1 LENRTDYRRRRR
13 APRWGRIAVVA
24 AALVIIVAAVVG
36 VGLYLSSR
44 YSEKASY
51 SVEVTARAKGD
62 YQSMVTEFEKENP
75 KLKTV
80 GGGSPDFLID
90 TRKRPGYSYVL
101 LQTVPGLRLKAGERE
116 VTVGPKSDY
125 YLLFKDNDRFT
136 RRLSSYLEGA
146 PPEITLTA
154 CGDIITG
161 RHVAE
166 RMAQHGVYYPFEK
179 VAPYTK
185 GADII
190 YGVLECPLSD
200 RVEAPYT
207 GTEFLAPSNT
217 IEGIKLCGFNILA
230 LANNHSTNFGRQVF
244 TDTLDL
250 LKSNNIR
257 YVGGGKDST
266 EAFSPTF
273 MDVKGVRFAFLDYNS
288 ITGSASAGANQAGV
302 ADIRM
307 KPWFTDDPK
316 DIELVKN
323 AISEAR
329 KKSDVVVVG
338 FHWGKEDEYLPGE
351 SMKKM
356 AHNAVDA
363 GADLV
368 IGTHP
373 HSVESFEY
381 YNGKVIAYSLGNF
394 VFDQMYMTSVRE
406 GVIMK
411 CRFSGADLT
420 SVELVPYKIYDFCQP
435 NVLTGSSGQYLLD
448 HVMELSGFTY

>member
-1 LENRTDYRRRRR
+1 MESRTVNRKRGR
-13 APRWGRIAVVA
+13 APHRARIAGVA
-24 AALVIIVAAVVG
+24 AALIILVAVGVG
-36 VGLYLSSR
+36 VGLYISSR

-51 SVEVTARAKGD
+51 SIEVTARAKGD
-62 YQSMVTEFEKENP
+62 YQSMVEEFRKDNP
-75 KLKTV
+75 KLKIV
-80 GGGSPDFLID
+80 GGGSPDFVID

-101 LQTVPGLRLKAGERE
+101 LHTVPALRLKAGDKE
-116 VTVGPKSDY
+116 VTVGRKSDY
-125 YLLFKDNDRFT
+125 YLLFKDNDGFT
-136 RRLSSYLEGA
+136 RRLSGYLKGA
-146 PPEITLTA
+146 SPEITLTA

-179 VAPYTK
+179 LAPYTK

-200 RVEAPYT
+200 RKKAPYT
-207 GTEFLAPSNT
+207 GAEFLAPGNT

-230 LANNHSTNFGRQVF
+230 VANNHSTNFGRQVF

-307 KPWFTDDPK
+307 KPWFTDDPG
-316 DIELVKN
+316 DFELVKN
-323 AISEAR
+323 AVSEAR
-329 KKSDVVVVG
+329 KKADVVVVG
-338 FHWGKEDEYLPGE
+338 FHWGKEDEYLPSE

-356 AHNAVDA
+356 AHNAIDA

-411 CRFSGADLT
+411 CGFSRADLT

-435 NVLTGSSGQYLLD
+435 DVLTGSSGQYLLD
-448 HVMELSGFTY
+448 HIMKLSGLTD

>member
-1 LENRTDYRRRRR
+1 MKSRTVYQKRRLAPNR
-13 APRWGRIAVVA
+13 ARIAGLA
-24 AALVIIVAAVVG
+24 AALIILVVVG
-36 VGLYLSSR
+36 IGVGIYISSR

-51 SVEVTARAKGD
+51 SIEVTDRAKGD
-62 YQSMVTEFEKENP
+62 YQSMVEEFRKDNP

-80 GGGSPDFLID
+80 GGGSPFLVID
-90 TRKRPGYSYVL
+90 TRKRSGYSDVL
-101 LQTVPGLRLKAGERE
+101 LQTVPALRLKAGDKE
-116 VTVGPKSDY
+116 VTVGRKTDY
-125 YLLFKDNDRFT
+125 YLLFKDNDRFV
-136 RRLSSYLEGA
+136 RRLNGYLKGT

-185 GADII
+185 GADIV

-200 RVEAPYT
+200 RVKAPYT
-207 GTEFLAPSNT
+207 GTDFLAPSNT

-250 LKSNNIR
+250 LKSNNIK
-257 YVGGGKDST
+257 YVGGGRDSA
-266 EAFSPTF
+266 EAFTPTF

-288 ITGSASAGANQAGV
+288 ITGSLSAGASQAGV

-307 KPWFTDDPK
+307 KPWFGDDPK
-316 DIELVKN
+316 DFQLVKDVV
-323 AISEAR
+323 SEAR
-329 KKSDVVVVG
+329 KKADVVVVG

-356 AHNAVDA
+356 AHNAIDA

-373 HSVESFEY
+373 HAVETFEY
-381 YNGKVIAYSLGNF
+381 YNGGFIAYSLGNF

-406 GVIMK
+406 GVMMK
-411 CRFSGADLT
+411 CKFSRADLT
-420 SVELVPYKIYDFCQP
+420 GVELVPYKIYDFCQP

-448 HVMELSGFTY
+448 HILKLSGFTD

>member
-1 LENRTDYRRRRR
+1 LENRTVYRKRGRTPHR
-13 APRWGRIAVVA
+13 ARLAGVA
-24 AALVIIVAAVVG
+24 AALIILVAVG
-36 VGLYLSSR
+36 VGAGLYINSR

-51 SVEVTARAKGD
+51 SIEVTDRAKGD
-62 YQSMVTEFEKENP
+62 YRSMVEEFRKDNP
-75 KLKTV
+75 KLKIV
-80 GGGSPDFLID
+80 GGGSPDFVID

-101 LQTVPGLRLKAGERE
+101 LHTVPALRLKAGDKE
-116 VTVGPKSDY
+116 VTVGRKSDY
-125 YLLFKDNDRFT
+125 YLLFKDNDGFT
-136 RRLSSYLEGA
+136 RRLSGYLKGA

-179 VAPYTK
+179 LAPYTK

-200 RVEAPYT
+200 RKKAPYT

-230 LANNHSTNFGRQVF
+230 VANNHSTNFGRQVF

-302 ADIRM
+302 ADIHMR
-307 KPWFTDDPK
+307 PWFTDDPG
-316 DIELVKN
+316 DFELVKN
-323 AISEAR
+323 AVSEAR
-329 KKSDVVVVG
+329 KKADVVVVG

-356 AHNAVDA
+356 AHNAIDA

-411 CRFSGADLT
+411 
-420 SVELVPYKIYDFCQP
+420 
-435 NVLTGSSGQYLLD
+435 
-448 HVMELSGFTY
+448 LSGLTD